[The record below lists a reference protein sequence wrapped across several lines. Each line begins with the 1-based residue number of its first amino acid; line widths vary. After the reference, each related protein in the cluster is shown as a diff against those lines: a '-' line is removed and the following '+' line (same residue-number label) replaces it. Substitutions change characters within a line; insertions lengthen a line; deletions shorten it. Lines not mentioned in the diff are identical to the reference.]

1 MLRSLHL
8 KFFLVLF
15 GVALV
20 ALSGTLILRQL
31 MLGDFADYIEG
42 NAEDTVYG
50 LLANFEGAYER
61 DQGWKEETETQLI
74 TWALTLGYNVRVL
87 DGNGKVVADTEKA
100 LARASSAVKRRLASL
115 SHGQEA
121 IVGGAYVPYP
131 LFLSG
136 TRIGTLELKVVAT
149 AKESLFVQR
158 TARFLLL
165 STIVVGGLALLIS
178 LVFSSRLT
186 KPIKEL
192 ALAAS
197 AIARGDLRQRVR
209 VTRRDEVGN
218 LGDTF
223 NHMAEALAQ
232 QDLLRRK
239 LIADVAH
246 ELRTP
251 LAVMRGEI
259 EAMIDGIMVV
269 DERRLESLQ
278 EETER
283 LKRMVEGIEE
293 LNQAETSALKLMRQ
307 TILLRPFL
315 SGIRD
320 RFERVFN
327 EKGVALGLNCRDDAE
342 LDADPERLSQIV
354 INLISNA
361 LKATDAGGSV
371 SIDVSQE
378 HGGYAITVRDTGK
391 GIDQKELAFVFERFY
406 KGSGGGLGIGL
417 TIAKELA
424 EAHGGRIAVAST
436 PKEGSVF
443 TVHLPASRHSQL
455 FTIHS

>member
-1 MLRSLHL
+1 MLRSLHF

-20 ALSGTLILRQL
+20 ALSGTFVLRQL

-42 NAEDTVYG
+42 TAEDTVYG

-61 DQGWKEETETQLI
+61 DQGWKEETQIQLI
-74 TWALTLGYNVRVL
+74 TWALTLGYDVRVL
-87 DGNGKVVADTEKA
+87 DGNGTVVADTGKA
-100 LARASSAVKRRLASL
+100 LSQVSGAVKRRLTSL
-115 SHGQEA
+115 SHEQEA
-121 IVGGAYVPYP
+121 VAGSVYTPYP

-136 TRIGTLELKVVAT
+136 KQIGTLELKVAAT

-158 TARFLLL
+158 TVRFLLL
-165 STIVVGGLALLIS
+165 STLVVGGLALFIS
-178 LVFSSRLT
+178 LVFSSWLT
-186 KPIKEL
+186 RPIKEL

-197 AIARGDLRQRVR
+197 AIARGDLRQKVE

-218 LGDTF
+218 LSDTF
-223 NHMAEALAQ
+223 NRMVEALAQ

-259 EAMIDGIMVV
+259 EAMIDGLMAI
-269 DERRLESLQ
+269 DEKRLESLQ

-307 TILLRPFL
+307 KIQLGPFL

-327 EKGVALGLNCRDDAE
+327 EKGVALTLNCTDDIE
-342 LDADPERLSQIV
+342 MDADPERLSQIM

-371 SIDVSQE
+371 SIDVSQDA
-378 HGGYAITVRDTGK
+378 GGCAIAVHDTGK
-391 GIDQKELAFVFERFY
+391 GIDRKDLSFVFERFY

-424 EAHGGRIAVAST
+424 EAHGGRISVAST
-436 PKEGSVF
+436 PGEGSVF
-443 TVHLPASRHSQL
+443 TIHLPALRDSQL